1 MTTHYERSTSYHAV
15 IVGRLWMPNCGA
27 VKDAITVDEARE
39 IARGALPS
47 NPSADDV
54 RSHVEAHHGGDFSAI
69 LGVEITRKRVR
80 RWITTNADQR
90 IVKTTTRKEYA
101 EIMTLDDEAQTM
113 RDDIYSAQ
121 WEAEDAWA

>member
-27 VKDAITVDEARE
+27 LNDAITVDEARE
-39 IARGALPS
+39 IERGALPS

-54 RSHVEAHHGGDFSAI
+54 RSFIEINHGGDFSAI

-80 RWITTNADQR
+80 RWTTTNADQR

-101 EIMTLDDEAQTM
+101 EIMALDAEAEEI
-113 RDDIYSAQ
+113 RDNIYSAQ
-121 WEAEDAWA
+121 WEDEERTA